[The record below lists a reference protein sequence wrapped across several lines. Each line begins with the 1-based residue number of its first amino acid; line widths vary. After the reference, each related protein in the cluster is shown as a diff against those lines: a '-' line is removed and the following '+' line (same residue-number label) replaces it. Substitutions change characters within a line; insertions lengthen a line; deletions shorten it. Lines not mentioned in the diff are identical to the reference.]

1 MSAWIRIPLRLLTL
15 GVAGLFAVA
24 AVITGGYFYVE
35 PTIPDAAELREVRFQ
50 TPLRIYTRDGRLM
63 AQYGENKRAP
73 VDYEAIPQRI
83 KNAFLAAEDDRFFEH
98 SGVDYMGI
106 ARGAIF
112 AARNV
117 LTGRNERV
125 PGGSTITQQVSRTAE
140 LVSREYDPAR
150 KFREVILAYRIEE
163 EFTKEEIFELF
174 LNTTFFG
181 QSSNGVA
188 AAAQR
193 YFDKELNELSLSE
206 TAIIAGIP
214 QGPSIMNPYNGP
226 ENAANRRR
234 YVLRRMVELGFITPA
249 EREAALLEPIIPQ
262 LFGLTQDIEAGYVAD
277 MAYNWCL
284 AKFGESSCDADGLV
298 LVTTIDSRHQEANN
312 GALRDALE
320 AYDRNHGYRGPVGR
334 IELESLASSSSE
346 SDLIT
351 VLDTLLEDYPTEF
364 GAQAAVVLSAD
375 ELLAEVYLPGTG
387 PATIGIDAVAW
398 ARPYIDDY
406 RRGSYPDA
414 VSDVLGAGDI
424 VRFRRLEDGMLELA
438 QIPDPG
444 AAYEYVQGALV
455 SLDPMDGAVVS
466 LSGGYNFRT
475 EDQFNRATQALRQ
488 PGSSFK
494 PFFYMSALSRGYT
507 LATMVNDVGISEY
520 SESLEE
526 RRRVRNY
533 EGRYHGLVP
542 VRYALMHSLN
552 AAADQVVRDI
562 GASYAADYLERFGF
576 SEAALPRNASLA
588 LGGGN
593 LTTIELAAAY
603 AVLANG
609 GYAVGIR
616 PDQQSLPEPY
626 FVDQVYSA
634 DGELLYDAHASVER
648 VCPEP
653 ETTARDATARS
664 ELIGHPGELIPLPLR
679 CAERVESAQM
689 VYLITDVLK
698 QVVQETSGVR
708 ARNAFPGRLDLAG
721 KTGTTNEARDALF
734 AGFNADIVAVARVG
748 FDDNR
753 PLGDGEQGGRTAIP
767 AWIEYMR
774 TALDQQPQREQP
786 RPPGIVDLRIN
797 PETGLAAADC
807 NREAVFELF
816 LADNLPPRE
825 PDSSCA
831 PVRRLP
837 TGEPATDG
845 NDTRPADPSSNRLF
859 N

>member
-1 MSAWIRIPLRLLTL
+1 MSSWLRIPLRLLTFAL
-15 GVAGLFAVA
+15 VGLVAIA

-35 PTIPDAAELREVRFQ
+35 PTIPEAADLREVRFQ
-50 TPLRIYTRDGRLM
+50 TPSLLYTRDGRLM

-73 VDYEAIPQRI
+73 VDYDAIPQRI
-83 KNAFLAAEDDRFFEH
+83 KNAFLAAEDDRFFQH
-98 SGVDYMGI
+98 NGVDYMGI

-112 AARNV
+112 AVRNL
-117 LTGRNERV
+117 LTGRDERI

-181 QSSNGVA
+181 QTANGVS

-193 YFDKELNELSLSE
+193 YFDKDLNELTLSE

-234 YVLRRMVELGFITPA
+234 YVLRRMVELGFITQA
-249 EREAALLEPIIPQ
+249 ERETALLEPIIPRVY
-262 LFGLTQDIEAGYVAD
+262 GLEQDIEAGYVAD

-312 GALRDALE
+312 RALREALE
-320 AYDRNHGYRGPVGR
+320 AYDRNHGYRGPIGR
-334 IELESLASSSSE
+334 VELEDLASDSSW
-346 SDLIT
+346 SDLVT

-375 ELLAEVYLPGTG
+375 ELLAEVYLPGIG

-398 ARPYIDDY
+398 ARPYINDD
-406 RRGSYPDA
+406 RRGSYPDT
-414 VSDVLGAGDI
+414 VSDVLTAGDI
-424 VRFRRLEDGMLELA
+424 VRFRRLDDGVLELA
-438 QIPDPG
+438 QIPDPR
-444 AAYEYVQGALV
+444 AAYDYVQGALI

-562 GASYAADYLERFGF
+562 GARYAADYLERFGF
-576 SEAALPRNASLA
+576 SDDALPPNASLA

-626 FVDQVYSA
+626 FVDHVYSA

-653 ETTARDATARS
+653 ADDA
-664 ELIGHPGELIPLPLR
+664 EVQEPKLIEYQSQLVELPLR

-708 ARNAFPGRLDLAG
+708 ARNAFPGRSDLAG

-734 AGFNADIVAVARVG
+734 AGFNAGIVAVARVG

-753 PLGDGEQGGRTAIP
+753 PLGEGEQGGRTAIP

-774 TALDQQPQREQP
+774 TALDRQPQSEQP

-807 NREAVFELF
+807 NRDVEFELF

-825 PDSSCA
+825 PNSVCVPA
-831 PVRRLP
+831 QRLP
-837 TGEPATDG
+837 SSGEQAPDG
-845 NDTRPADPSSNRLF
+845 SDSPSSQPPSNRLF
-859 N
+859 R